1 MNTRFPD
8 IPIYQGWGHPV
19 RIEAT
24 VEGMELLQ
32 GELPAGLNGTC
43 YKVGPDRQFPPK
55 HGSDVFTDGEGMVF
69 MFRFDHGRVDYLCR
83 WVRNARFLAQK
94 KAGRSLFGEYRNLFN
109 KDPLAADVHGGTANT
124 NAIYLGGKLL
134 ILKEDD
140 MPYEVNPDTLETIG
154 RYTYDGRVTAQRLSA
169 HPKMDL
175 VNDTVL
181 NFSHQ
186 AKGDGTPDTVFYE
199 FDRSNKIID
208 EIWFKAPFAGHVH
221 DYAITEHHVIF
232 LFHPLVTELETVK
245 RTGRFYE
252 WQPERG
258 ARLAVLKRHGTA
270 DDIRWF
276 DGPAIT
282 YGHMIN
288 AFEEGSKINFDLLLA
303 DGNFYSFMFPPR
315 SGAREPLLPQ
325 RLRRIEID
333 MAGNDKTYK
342 ITAGNGT
349 AMELARIDDRYQGHP
364 YRHVWM
370 LVGHPPSGVQAG
382 SSQGGMAGEAS
393 QHSGPGEFIDIFNGD
408 ADIGHIDL
416 RTGVIDKYSFGPRTN
431 VHEPQFIPRTPDS
444 PEGDGWV
451 LIIVNRLN
459 ENRSELAIFDALK
472 ISAGPVALYDIGVR
486 VRSTFHGNWVPEETF
501 RTNRYGMKRAAN
513 AR

>member
-1 MNTRFPD
+1 MTEVRFPKL
-8 IPIYQGWGHPV
+8 PIYQGWGQPM
-19 RIEAT
+19 R
-24 VEGMELLQ
+24 VESDVSSLELLE
-32 GELPAGLNGTC
+32 GKTPEGLEGTW
-43 YKVGPDRQFPPK
+43 YRVGPDRQFPPM
-55 HGSDVFTDGEGMVF
+55 HGDDVFTDGEGMVH
-69 MFRFDHGRVDYLCR
+69 MFRFDDGRVDYRSR
-83 WVRNARFLAQK
+83 WVRNARFVAQQ

-109 KDPLAADVHGGTANT
+109 KDPLAAEVHGGTANT
-124 NAIYLGGKLL
+124 NATYLGGKLL
-134 ILKEDD
+134 IYKEDD
-140 MPYEVNPDTLETIG
+140 MPYEVDPDTLETIS
-154 RYTYDGRVTAQRLSA
+154 RYTYEGRVTAQRLSA
-169 HPKMDL
+169 HPKMDF
-175 VNDTVL
+175 VKDTVL

-186 AKGDGTPDTVFYE
+186 AKGDGTLDTVFYE
-199 FDRSNKIID
+199 IDRHNKIVD

-221 DYAITEHHVIF
+221 DYAITENHVIF

-258 ARLAVLKRHGTA
+258 TKLAVLKRHGTA

-288 AFEEGSKINFDLLLA
+288 AFEAGSKINFDVLLA

-325 RLRRIEID
+325 KLRRIEID
-333 MAGNDKTYK
+333 MAGNDKAYK

-370 LVGHPPSGVQAG
+370 LVGHPPAG
-382 SSQGGMAGEAS
+382 AHQGGMAGAAS
-393 QHSGPGEFIDIFNGD
+393 AHGNPGEFIDIFNGD

-416 RTGVIDKYSFGPRTN
+416 STGAIDKYSFGPRTN
-431 VHEPQFIPRTPDS
+431 VHEPQFVQRTPDS
-444 PEGDGWV
+444 PEGDGWLLV
-451 LIIVNRLN
+451 VVNRLT
-459 ENRSELAIFDALK
+459 ENRSELAVFDALK
-472 ISAGPVALYDIGVR
+472 ISAGPVALYDLGVR
-486 VRSTFHGNWVPEETF
+486 VRSTFHGNWVPEDTF
-501 RTNRYGMKRAAN
+501 RTQRYGM
-513 AR
+513 ARR